1 MAHSPRKMIVPA
13 MPEAPAALTPSSAPR
28 MTMAIF
34 TKSSGRQA
42 SRRPSASCGSM
53 LLIRIPTTSATMK
66 PASVVSPMDQP
77 IPNLVCASGVAAM
90 WALAPSMKQIS
101 LMKKTIVNALTK
113 RPTLPP
119 SILMPT
125 ESTAVTPT

>member
-1 MAHSPRKMIVPA
+1 
-13 MPEAPAALTPSSAPR
+13 
-28 MTMAIF
+28 
-34 TKSSGRQA
+34 
-42 SRRPSASCGSM
+42 
-53 LLIRIPTTSATMK
+53 MK